1 MHHQR
6 IEPTA
11 LAAKTSRA
19 HLRQAQREL
28 RPVAAREA
36 IALIARVFAAT
47 PKLVRLRVTIE
58 CAWGTSEQGAPQRQR
73 RLFAN
78 ATFERATRNGDLLT
92 RAFGEEIPV
101 ARCASAQDAELD
113 FGGLLED
120 SHVGAE
126 LCEILDLGQ
135 CDASLD
141 VSAVMLHASSIED
154 LAAMVKFD

>member
-1 MHHQR
+1 MQPKR

-11 LAAKTSRA
+11 TAAQAGRA

-58 CAWGTSEQGAPQRQR
+58 CARHGSEQGAPQRQR
-73 RLFAN
+73 RLFAA
-78 ATFERATRNGDLLT
+78 ATFDKATRNGDLLT
-92 RAFGEEIPV
+92 RAFGAEVLV
-101 ARCASAQDAELD
+101 AGCANADDAELD
-113 FGGLLED
+113 FGSLFED
-120 SHVGAE
+120 SQAAAE

-141 VSAVMLHASSIED
+141 FSAVMLHASSIED